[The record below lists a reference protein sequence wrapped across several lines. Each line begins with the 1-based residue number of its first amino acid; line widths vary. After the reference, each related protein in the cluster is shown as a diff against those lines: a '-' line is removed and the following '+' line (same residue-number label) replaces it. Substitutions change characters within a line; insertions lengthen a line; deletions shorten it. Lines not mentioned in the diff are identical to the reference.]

1 MLAYHLYRNR
11 KFLSSK
17 RSVLLKIVP
26 LIILTTVS
34 LTRLVSAQ
42 QTPSKSPLK
51 HSIQTYI
58 GANNTLFVNQSQGYN
73 FSFTGD
79 ITNETD
85 VLQEQGKPT
94 TFSFPEGET
103 VIQITSANGQ
113 TRSFPIVV
121 DGTAPKS
128 TLSLLQAPQFQNEN
142 TLYVGKNLSLQF
154 DATDASS
161 GVLERYWAL
170 NNNAFN
176 PFQPQSA
183 TFLSNG
189 TYTIYFYSVDQVG
202 NVESVQSSTFEVDV
216 TGPKVEYEL
225 IGLQNLSVISPTTSI
240 SLTSTDN
247 ASGTKK
253 VYYWFDDG
261 SPESYST
268 IIPLN
273 DLPDGEHMLY
283 AYASDQ
289 VENIGDTLTYSF
301 YLDRTPPS
309 IQKEIIGTVY
319 QQDASVYI
327 SAQSSISLFSKD
339 NKSGTS
345 WIKYQINQS
354 PDKTYSQPIRLP
366 DVSGNYSI
374 TYYTADVVGNFSEKQ
389 SFKVYVDHTK
399 PQTNI
404 TYNGYYSKT
413 ADGYAISPKT
423 NIELE
428 AIDLESGVNS
438 IQYSI
443 DGVEWKMYTEPLSF
457 SKKGAV
463 TLHYQAIDEVKNTEE
478 VQTLN
483 LMIKDVSNALAN
495 AKPEKPNANNSAFIK
510 TQDTIQGPEKEIF
523 LWISTSQVDSSEKFM
538 MTFSSDSSFNFPISL
553 KPNTETTVA
562 VHIEEQEKLLPIII
576 DASAPVT
583 LLEPEGAISYTNSGS
598 LIFAPG
604 VTLSLFAKDNI
615 SGVKQIYTSE
625 NGGRYQLYS
634 KPLRGYFNEQEYVI
648 RFYSVDNVGNE
659 EPEQNFIFNVD
670 ATAPITTHSFISN
683 FSGSNLSRYTELS
696 LSASDNMSGVKI
708 TYIQLN
714 NNQPIPYKGTLTLG
728 ELGSFTEAFNT
739 LYYYSE
745 DYVGNIE
752 QRKQINFKIDLKG
765 PNTSFAWKGKFHQ
778 ADSRTY
784 IHPSTELLLSAKDT
798 EMEIRDIFYSVNS
811 STDFNPYTTPIG
823 LEDLEN
829 ATIRYFAIDE
839 LGNRGDTESF
849 TIKIDSEAPVSNYS
863 ISGNTLQKGA
873 DIVLGKGST
882 IRITSSDDKSG
893 VSTIKYSI
901 NTENLSIYSSPIS
914 FSSSGKKI
922 IRFKAE
928 DYVGNVEEVHL
939 ISVLYDQTAPQ
950 IDLSFSKE
958 PASRTNNTIVIDSET
973 LVSIKSIDT
982 ETEVKSLEFKLN
994 NEEFSTYFRPLIITQ
1009 KGIYTLTVK
1018 SIDLLDNFNE
1028 QQINIEI
1035 R

>member
-1 MLAYHLYRNR
+1 MVALKFYRNR
-11 KFLSSK
+11 KFLGSK
-17 RSVLLKIVP
+17 RSELLKIVP
-26 LIILTTVS
+26 LILLAYAS
-34 LTRLVSAQ
+34 LTSLVSAQ
-42 QTPSKSPLK
+42 QISSKSPLK
-51 HSIQTYI
+51 HSIQTYVD
-58 GANNTLFVNQSQGYN
+58 ANNALYVNQSQSYQ
-73 FSFTGD
+73 FSFMGD
-79 ITNETD
+79 VTNETE

-94 TFSFPEGET
+94 TFSFPEGKT
-103 VIQITSANGQ
+103 VIQITSADGQ
-113 TRSFPIVV
+113 TRAFPIIV

-128 TLSLLQAPQFQNEN
+128 KLTLLQAPQFQNEN

-189 TYTIYFYSVDQVG
+189 TYTIYYYSVDQVG
-202 NVESVQSSTFEVDV
+202 NVETVQSSTFEVDI

-225 IGLQNLSVISPTTSI
+225 VGLQNLSVISPATSI

-253 VYYWFDDG
+253 VYYWFDDNT
-261 SPESYST
+261 PENYST

-273 DLPDGEHMLY
+273 DLSDGEHTLY
-283 AYASDQ
+283 AYAIDQ
-289 VENIGDTLTYSF
+289 VENIGDTLSYSF
-301 YLDRTPPS
+301 FLDRTPPS
-309 IQKEIIGTVY
+309 IKKEILGAVF
-319 QQDASVYI
+319 QQDASIYI
-327 SAQSSISLFSKD
+327 SAQSSISLFSTD

-345 WIKYQINQS
+345 WIKYQINQN
-354 PDKTYSQPIRLP
+354 PEKTYTQPIRLP

-374 TYYTADVVGNFSEKQ
+374 TYYTADVVGNISEKQ

-404 TYNGYYSKT
+404 TFNGYYSKT
-413 ADGYAISPKT
+413 ADGYAISPET
-423 NIELE
+423 SIELE
-428 AIDLESGVNS
+428 AIDLESGVKN

-443 DGVEWKMYTEPLSF
+443 DGGEWKMYTEPLSF
-457 SKKGAV
+457 SKKGAI
-463 TLHYQAIDEVKNTEE
+463 TLRYQAIDEVKNTEE

-483 LMIKDVSNALAN
+483 LMVKDVSNALAN
-495 AKPEKPNANNSAFIK
+495 AKPAKPNANNSAFIK
-510 TQDTIQGPEKEIF
+510 IEDAIQGPEKEIF
-523 LWISTSQVDSSEKFM
+523 LWLSTSEADSSEKFM

-562 VHIEEQEKLLPIII
+562 VHAEEQERLFPITI
-576 DASAPVT
+576 DVSPPAT
-583 LLEPEGAISYTNSGS
+583 LLEPDGAISYTNNGS

-604 VTLSLFAKDNI
+604 VSLSISAEDNI
-615 SGVKQIYTSE
+615 TGVKQTYTSE
-625 NGGRYQLYS
+625 NGGRYQPYS
-634 KPLRGYFNEQEYVI
+634 KPLRGYFTEQEYVI

-659 EPEQNFIFNVD
+659 ESEQNFVFNVD

-696 LSASDNMSGVKI
+696 LSASDNMSGVKV

-745 DYVGNIE
+745 DYVGNVE
-752 QRKQINFKIDLKG
+752 QRKQINFKIDLEG

-778 ADSRTY
+778 ADSKTY
-784 IHPSTELLLSAKDT
+784 IHPSTELLLSANDT

-823 LEDLEN
+823 FEGLEN
-829 ATIRYFAIDE
+829 ATIRYFATDE
-839 LGNRGDTESF
+839 LGNKGDTESF
-849 TIKIDSEAPVSNYS
+849 TIKIDSEAPVSDYS
-863 ISGNTLQKGA
+863 ISGNTLQKGP

-893 VSTIKYSI
+893 VSDIKYSI
-901 NTENLSIYSSPIS
+901 NTENLSTYSSPIH

-982 ETEVKSLEFKLN
+982 ETEVKSLEFKLGD
-994 NEEFSTYFRPLIITQ
+994 EEFSTYFRPLIITQ
-1009 KGIYTLTVK
+1009 KGIHTLTVK
-1018 SIDLLDNFNE
+1018 SIDLLGNLNE
-1028 QQINIEI
+1028 LQVNIEI